1 MWQVALFS
9 LTHFHVHTHSHP
21 AFRHPHHRLCTQTHD
36 LSRHTTTP
44 AAARAPS
51 QGKVQRHDDV
61 GKGYLPVLRLSQN
74 HRYGASLFQS
84 SYTANDIGLDGMC
97 HHISLLQHGRIT
109 VVIENLDL
117 HCHIVVCT
125 IQHDDHDRAIRPG
138 DCDGLRR
145 AL

>member
-1 MWQVALFS
+1 
-9 LTHFHVHTHSHP
+9 
-21 AFRHPHHRLCTQTHD
+21 
-36 LSRHTTTP
+36 
-44 AAARAPS
+44 
-51 QGKVQRHDDV
+51 
-61 GKGYLPVLRLSQN
+61 
-74 HRYGASLFQS
+74 
-84 SYTANDIGLDGMC
+84 MC

-125 IQHDDHDRAIRPG
+125 IQHHDHDRAIRPG